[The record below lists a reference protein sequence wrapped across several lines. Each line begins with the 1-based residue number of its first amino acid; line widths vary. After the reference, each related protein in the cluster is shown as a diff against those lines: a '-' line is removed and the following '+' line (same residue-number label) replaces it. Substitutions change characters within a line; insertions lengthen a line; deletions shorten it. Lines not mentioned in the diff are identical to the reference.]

1 MLWKRM
7 SKRLSKEE
15 KQKIIDDWNNGIEHP
30 DYKVVKNNIGTV
42 VRKRRYNKKKSAG
55 EEECE
60 EAAVNKTEVKEPAK
74 SKEKEKDKS
83 WMRDIQYYN
92 MNSTINMMSQSI
104 RDLNE
109 RLTEYKNKQVK
120 LKGKYKALKK
130 AIYEDDEEESVDVE
144 TVTKPVDEVVT
155 EQVDESVSEHV
166 DEVVTEP
173 VDEVV
178 QPQQYMKRSRRFNF
192 GSYF

>member
-1 MLWKRM
+1 M
-7 SKRLSKEE
+7 
-15 KQKIIDDWNNGIEHP
+15 
-30 DYKVVKNNIGTV
+30 
-42 VRKRRYNKKKSAG
+42 
-55 EEECE
+55 
-60 EAAVNKTEVKEPAK
+60 NKTEVKEPVK
-74 SKEKEKDKS
+74 GKEKEKEKDKS
-83 WMRDIQYYN
+83 WMKDIQYYN
-92 MNSTINMMSQSI
+92 MNSAINMMSQSI
-104 RDLNE
+104 KDLNE

-155 EQVDESVSEHV
+155 EHVDESVSEHV
-166 DEVVTEP
+166 DESVSEHVEEVVTEH

>member
-1 MLWKRM
+1 M

-15 KQKIIDDWNNGIEHP
+15 IQKIIDDWNNGIEHP

-42 VRKRRYNKKKSAG
+42 VRKRRYNKRKSAG
-55 EEECE
+55 EEER
-60 EAAVNKTEVKEPAK
+60 EAPPAHKTEVKEPVK
-74 SKEKEKDKS
+74 DKEKEKDKS

-92 MNSTINMMSQSI
+92 MNSAINMMSQSI
-104 RDLNE
+104 KDLNE

-144 TVTKPVDEVVT
+144 TVTKPV
-155 EQVDESVSEHV
+155 SFAPGHV
-166 DEVVTEP
+166 DEVVTEH

-178 QPQQYMKRSRRFNF
+178 QPQQFMKRSRRFNF